1 MSSSSTELWAGTV
14 QLEPS
19 GNFIDDRWVAAASG
33 ATMDVV
39 NPATG
44 ESIASVARS
53 SSEDVDRAVA
63 AARRARDSWAQSTP
77 GERAEMLLA
86 LAEAVKHDA
95 TRLTDLESLNV
106 GKPIAHTGGEIRSVV
121 DRLRF
126 FAGAARCL
134 EGRAAGEYLRGYTSM
149 TRREPVGVTAL
160 ITPWNYPLLMA
171 VTKLGPALAGGN
183 TVVLKPSE
191 QTPLSTLRLAELAA
205 GIFPAGVLNV
215 ITGDGRDTGAPLV
228 RHPDVDMVSL
238 TGGSATGKEVV
249 RAAADSLKRVHLEL
263 GGKAPAVVLDD
274 ADPVE
279 VAAALRAGSFWNAG
293 QDCSA
298 ATRVIATRGIFDRV
312 VEELVAAVSS
322 LRVGDPADPSVE
334 MGPLAHE
341 AHRDRV
347 VGFLDR
353 ARDANVTFLTGGGR
367 LDLPGFYV
375 SPTVVVDVDQRME
388 IVQSEIF
395 GPVVTVQRAEDDAA
409 AYELANDV
417 IYGLG
422 ASVFTRDVGRAM
434 DAARR
439 LRFGTVWIN
448 DHGPVTPEMPW
459 GGFKQ
464 SGNGK
469 ERSIYSLEEYT
480 EIKHV
485 MVKLPG

>member
-298 ATRVIATRGIFDRV
+298 ATRVIATRGIYDRV
-312 VEELVAAVSS
+312 LEELVAAVSS
-322 LRVGDPADPSVE
+322 LRVGNPADPSVE